1 MMSSQL
7 ALGIGLKPTVNFSG
21 FIPGPNGEALSRLLT
36 GTDPFIYLWGES
48 GSCKTHLLQASCHQ
62 QDESGGTC
70 AYIPLAQTSELE
82 PGILEGLEAL
92 DLVCLDDLEK
102 VAGNPAWEI
111 ALFNLFNQL
120 RECDARLL
128 ITANSAPA
136 GVDIRLPDLASR
148 LTWGPCYHL
157 LPLDDD
163 GRLILLTQ
171 LSQQRGLE
179 LSQDTASYLLQRI
192 PRDISSI
199 TGLLEQLDQASLA
212 AKRKLTIPFVRE
224 VLGL

>member
-1 MMSSQL
+1 MSSQL
-7 ALGIGLKPTVNFSG
+7 ALGIGLKPTVNFNG
-21 FIPGPNGEALSRLLT
+21 FIPGRNGEAVSRLLS

-48 GSCKTHLLQASCHQ
+48 GSGKTHLLQASCHQ
-62 QDESGGTC
+62 QDESGCTC

-82 PGILEGLEAL
+82 PGILEGMETL

-102 VAGNPAWEI
+102 VAGKQEWEI

-120 RECDARLL
+120 RERDARLL
-128 ITANSAPA
+128 IAANSAPA

-179 LSQDTASYLLQRI
+179 LSKDTASYLLHRI